1 MESLKDR
8 VAIVTGG
15 SQGIGL
21 AIVKRMCK
29 AGASV
34 AIADINIEKGFE
46 AQHDLER
53 LGFMAIF
60 YPLDVRQR
68 DRVQSMADDLLMR
81 FGHIDVLV
89 NNAGIPSG
97 GPSENVSEAEWDK
110 VLSTNLTGVMICSQ
124 IVGRVMLRQRS
135 GNIVNICSIAGVG
148 GWAERACYTPTKAA
162 VISLT
167 QVLGVEWA
175 KYNVRVNGIN
185 PGQIETPLNE
195 IMFAKGLADRETFSN
210 RAPMRRFGSPEEVAE
225 VVLFLASDKSSYITA
240 EVVTID
246 GGWLAWG
253 GFEPADMLNT

>member
-1 MESLKDR
+1 MDSLEGQ

-15 SQGIGL
+15 NQGIGL
-21 AIVKRMCK
+21 AIVRGLCQ

-34 AIADINIEKGFE
+34 AIADITVEKGYE
-46 AQHDLER
+46 IQNELEEQ
-53 LGFMAIF
+53 GFSAIF
-60 YPLDVRQR
+60 YPLDVRHR
-68 DRVQSMADDLLMR
+68 NKVQSMADDLLNR

-97 GPSENVSEAEWDK
+97 GLSEEVSEAEWEK
-110 VLSTNLTGVMICSQ
+110 VLSTNLSGVMVCSQ
-124 IVGRVMLRQRS
+124 IIGRVMLKQHS
-135 GNIVNICSIAGVG
+135 GSIVNICSIAGVG
-148 GWAERACYTPTKAA
+148 GWAKRACYTPSKAA

-195 IMFAKGLADRETFSN
+195 IMFEQGLADRETFTN
-210 RAPMRRFGSPEEVAE
+210 RAPMRRFGSPEEIAE
-225 VVLFLASDKSSYITA
+225 VVLFLASDESSYITA
-240 EVVTID
+240 EVITVD

-253 GFEPADMLNT
+253 GFEPTNMLDP